1 MVICTPPT
9 KQWVEHGWNFGRTVP
24 LNHRQNWSRGAP
36 NSGCVINQPDVVVL
50 VWPRAAHQLNELFIN
65 HLKVQTS
72 AGPGWCKGWQ
82 RWMAPRLSR
91 RHKTRGGVQT
101 YPSSP
106 YPAKVFWKSLL
117 RGVRG
122 ENRWQSLALQF
133 FSYKCQTRGG
143 QRWVIAGKTFWNLP
157 TSPLQKLVPE
167 SWVKFNDLL
176 GKTTLK
182 L

>member
-1 MVICTPPT
+1 MLWVKFQFWGKCSFPQT
-9 KQWVEHGWNFGRTVP
+9 KPEPRRTKFQ
-24 LNHRQNWSRGAP
+24 LCNKSARYCWM
-36 NSGCVINQPDVVVL
+36 L

-91 RHKTRGGVQT
+91 RRKTQGGVQT

-106 YPAKVFWKSLL
+106 YPAKVFWKSLS

-122 ENRWQSLALQF
+122 GNRWQSLAPQF
-133 FSYKCQTRGG
+133 FSNKCQTRGG
-143 QRWVIAGKTFWNLP
+143 QR
-157 TSPLQKLVPE
+157 
-167 SWVKFNDLL
+167 
-176 GKTTLK
+176 
-182 L
+182 